1 VSQLIHLYSGSD
13 GFAQGYT
20 DGEGGGAT
28 LASEVHQA
36 HRDLMDRF
44 GGIDYDNDYMQN
56 WNAGAPG
63 DYDLDTARTGWN
75 VRWWQL
81 EPGELR
87 DILDMLQFEGC
98 FIFVF
103 VGDSDGS
110 GNSGGRYIWVQN
122 SYSSGDVIATFT
134 DDDIVDLSLGTIDPS
149 EIVTKRT
156 FLYNRHPAEENFQQ
170 TAIYDNTTDRDRY
183 GKGTQ
188 HNETVELEAL
198 VNCGDN
204 TNSIYDTGSSDGDNA
219 PNETI
224 ARYYDRI
231 TSQPRILVKFIVVN
245 KRKSKVEIGDII
257 QLSISN
263 IAPYN
268 DTWATLYFMVIDE
281 GRNLNGLNITAREV
295 YNA

>member
-1 VSQLIHLYSGSD
+1 
-13 GFAQGYT
+13 
-20 DGEGGGAT
+20 
-28 LASEVHQA
+28 
-36 HRDLMDRF
+36 
-44 GGIDYDNDYMQN
+44 
-56 WNAGAPG
+56 
-63 DYDLDTARTGWN
+63 
-75 VRWWQL
+75 
-81 EPGELR
+81 
-87 DILDMLQFEGC
+87 
-98 FIFVF
+98 
-103 VGDSDGS
+103 
-110 GNSGGRYIWVQN
+110 
-122 SYSSGDVIATFT
+122 
-134 DDDIVDLSLGTIDPS
+134 VDLSLGTIDPS
-149 EIVTKRT
+149 DIITKRT
-156 FLYNRHPAEENFQQ
+156 FLYNRHPAEDNFQQ
-170 TAIYDNTTDRDRY
+170 TATYDNTTDRDRY
-183 GKGTQ
+183 CKGTQ

-231 TSQPRILVKFIVVN
+231 TSQPRILVKFTMVN

-257 QLSISN
+257 QLSITN